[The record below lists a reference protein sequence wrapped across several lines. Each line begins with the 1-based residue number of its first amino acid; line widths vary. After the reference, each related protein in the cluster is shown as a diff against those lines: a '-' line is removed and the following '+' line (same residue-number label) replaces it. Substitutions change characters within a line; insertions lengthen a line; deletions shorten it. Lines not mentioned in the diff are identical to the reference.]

1 MQYVNALSLPFNHW
15 SGEYPFSK
23 TKIMHCLQSVMM
35 TGNRETWA
43 KFSGYFYCHWSLFLT
58 LRDGVLPA
66 VNCGLI
72 VLIKFPNRRKLTI
85 NKRWY
90 VRSVLWLTVPKMKMP
105 KVILYILSFEINFVT
120 GAICRHFSRRLQS
133 CQMAAQQRQ
142 VLLLLLLLHLA
153 QGSSTS
159 LKVSQR
165 WLFNVNTD
173 VLFAVVCDSVNITT

>member
-1 MQYVNALSLPFNHW
+1 
-15 SGEYPFSK
+15 
-23 TKIMHCLQSVMM
+23 
-35 TGNRETWA
+35 
-43 KFSGYFYCHWSLFLT
+43 
-58 LRDGVLPA
+58 
-66 VNCGLI
+66 
-72 VLIKFPNRRKLTI
+72 
-85 NKRWY
+85 
-90 VRSVLWLTVPKMKMP
+90 MP

-133 CQMAAQQRQ
+133 YQMTAQQRQ

-173 VLFAVVCDSVNITT
+173 VLFAVM